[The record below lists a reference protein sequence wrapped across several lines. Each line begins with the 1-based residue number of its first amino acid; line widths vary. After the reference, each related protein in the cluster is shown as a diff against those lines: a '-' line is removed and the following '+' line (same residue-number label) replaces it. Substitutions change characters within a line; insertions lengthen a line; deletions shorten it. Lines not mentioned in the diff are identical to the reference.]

1 MNFKGFNKIS
11 CCVGAG
17 KYIREIRANTNW
29 NWGMAAEHLCL
40 AKECGVSNEEYVK
53 YRGWE
58 LDQAKLKKLGTK
70 CERIRE
76 VCCVTG
82 WDWDTAECSLDAAKQ
97 MGVPNRRY
105 THYKCWELG
114 EEELSALGK
123 KCKHIK
129 AIRKAANWDWE
140 TAENKLN
147 DAKVL
152 GIPNFKYMYYECW
165 KLDEEQLEQL
175 GNLCKHI
182 KRVRR
187 ETDCDW
193 AEAELRLQNAAKLG
207 LPYAQYVKHRGW
219 ELSEEEIEALGRN
232 IQAVQGNES
241 HSAGENRV
249 TVEELDEQQ
258 KARLEMGIKL
268 GIPEGEFLRKSLW
281 LLSDEELGEFAAVVK
296 ARKEEG
302 QKNHD
307 FYVSVVC
314 QKTGW
319 DPSTADK
326 ALREAE
332 KKGISELR
340 YIQKEVWTKT
350 ADEVAFLTR
359 YLKTDKKRVA
369 SNKNKYISMI
379 CDVTGWN
386 VAKAELEVAKAKLN
400 SGASYEDYFV
410 FKMYDLTPE
419 QQREY
424 VTYGQFSKMRMKYNS
439 LVPARKYFDDKAMF
453 NKTFSDCIRRKWF
466 VNRELSYE
474 DFLQHIDG
482 LDAVLVKLLTATQGI
497 GVQKFSCKVEDKK
510 ALYDEIMALPTSI
523 VEEYIVQHPAVMAF
537 CDTSVNTLRITTL
550 NANGKCNFLYAVF
563 RMGQGK
569 VVDNFHAGGIAAT
582 VDTETGEVVTH
593 AADLDANVYPINP
606 YSGMAMKGFKLP
618 HWDQII
624 ETCQRIY
631 DRVPDVNLIGW
642 DFAITPDGVDLI
654 EGNPGASYV
663 VAQIPRVEERI
674 GLRREMVDPYL

>member
-1 MNFKGFNKIS
+1 MNLNSLNKI
-11 CCVGAG
+11 CCCLGSG
-17 KYIREIRANTNW
+17 KYIREIRSKTNW
-29 NWGMAAEHLCL
+29 DWKTAAKHLCT
-40 AKECGVSNEEYVK
+40 AKECGVSSEMYMK
-53 YRGWE
+53 YNSWTM
-58 LDQAKLKKLGTK
+58 DAAQLKKLGIK
-70 CERIRE
+70 CERIQD
-76 VCCVTG
+76 VCRQTG
-82 WDWDTAECSLDAAKQ
+82 WGWDEVERKLDEAKQ
-97 MGVPNRRY
+97 RGVPNRRY
-105 THYKCWELG
+105 AHYKCWELD
-114 EEELSALGK
+114 EADLTALGK

-129 AIRKAANWDWE
+129 AIRKASGWSWE

-152 GIPNFKYMYYECW
+152 GIPNFKYMSYECW
-165 KLDEEQLEQL
+165 KLDEEQLEHL
-175 GNLCKHI
+175 GDLCKHI

-187 ETDCDW
+187 ETDCTW
-193 AEAELRLQNAAKLG
+193 EEAELQLEKAAKLG
-207 LPYAQYVKHRGW
+207 LPYAQYVKHKGW

-232 IQAVQGNES
+232 VQVVQNNAAVEKRIAEDDLN
-241 HSAGENRV
+241 
-249 TVEELDEQQ
+249 EQQ
-258 KARLEMGIKL
+258 KLRLEMAVKQ

-281 LLSDEELGEFAAVVK
+281 LLNDDELSEFAAIVK
-296 ARKEEG
+296 ERKKEG
-302 QKNHD
+302 LKTHA

-314 QKTGW
+314 KKTGW
-319 DPSTADK
+319 DPITADK

-332 KKGISELR
+332 KMGISELR

-379 CDVTGWN
+379 CEATGWN

-453 NKTFSDCIRRKWF
+453 NKTFSDCIHRKWF
-466 VNRELSYE
+466 VNRDLSYE
-474 DFLQHIDG
+474 DFLRYIDG

-593 AADLDANVYPINP
+593 AADLDANVYPVNP

-618 HWDQII
+618 HWDKIL
-624 ETCQRIY
+624 ETCRKTY